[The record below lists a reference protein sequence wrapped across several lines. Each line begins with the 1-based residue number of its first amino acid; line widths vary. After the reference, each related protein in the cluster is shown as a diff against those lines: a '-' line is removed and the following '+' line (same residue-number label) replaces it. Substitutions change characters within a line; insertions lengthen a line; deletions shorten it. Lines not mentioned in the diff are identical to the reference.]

1 MVAAFHRHDLAAA
14 REAARGR
21 ERHHVG
27 FGARIGEAHQIQIEA
42 PGDGLREGHFATVA
56 GAEIDPGLQRFRD
69 GCLDARMRVPI
80 DAGRILAQQIDI
92 VMSVHIGDPGP
103 FGPGH
108 TDRERRGEEDG
119 TCIATR
125 HDPGGAILHRLRIW
139 MSGHIAGNGLGQGV
153 VQAVGPVPV
162 HQALCPP
169 MGGVN
174 CSPMSQGR

>member
-1 MVAAFHRHDLAAA
+1 MILRRPVKQRAAESAIMLASVPELVK
-14 REAARGR
+14 RTRSRLKRRVTVSG
-21 ERHHVG
+21 
-27 FGARIGEAHQIQIEA
+27 
-42 PGDGLREGHFATVA
+42 EGHFATVV
-56 GAEIDPGLQRFRD
+56 GAEIDAGLQRFRD
-69 GCLDARMRVPI
+69 GCLDARMRMPV

-119 TCIATR
+119 ARVATR

-162 HQALCPP
+162 HHALCPP